1 MIEAVSNPSISY
13 SCLAQKYSPFSL
25 HNLFSSPFVYLD
37 LISRPS
43 HKSLLNLHLFSES
56 QFSAINMK
64 LSVLSSAALLTS
76 GFLVFGRPLIT
87 RRDPTFLYNPDVDGF
102 PTDLYTTID
111 IPEPGDT
118 HTIIQDT
125 HPITQLDTAFGSGTP
140 NTSPS
145 FLKAMLDGQTNFNTF
160 SSPVPHDTPKALPKD
175 PVYDNPWELYTLPSI
190 ANTFKSGYLN
200 PENFQQDLQRIDTG
214 NAVYCIYL
222 LQAAPQNSIKQVQ
235 LKLKNN
241 HCGSSSDWNVF
252 ANDFDGLSSGAIA
265 IYRTPSDKILSI
277 MKVRKD
283 CREMVM
289 MQGASSYN
297 LLPYGRQ
304 DKETLEKFTD

>member
-1 MIEAVSNPSISY
+1 
-13 SCLAQKYSPFSL
+13 
-25 HNLFSSPFVYLD
+25 
-37 LISRPS
+37 
-43 HKSLLNLHLFSES
+43 
-56 QFSAINMK
+56 MK

-87 RRDPTFLYNPDVDGF
+87 QRTPTFLYNPDVDSF
-102 PTDLYTTID
+102 PNDLYTTID

-118 HTIIQDT
+118 HTITQDT
-125 HPITQLDTAFGSGTP
+125 HLITHLDTAFGSGKP

-145 FLKAMLDGQTNFNTF
+145 FLEAMLDGQTNFDTF
-160 SSPVPHDTPKALPKD
+160 SSPVSYDTPKALPKD
-175 PVYDNPWELYTLPSI
+175 PVYDNQWELYTLPSI

-200 PENFQQDLQRIDTG
+200 PENFQRDLQRINTG

-222 LQAAPQNSIKQVQ
+222 LQAAPQNSINQVH
-235 LKLKNN
+235 LKLNN
-241 HCGSSSDWNVF
+241 DDCGSSSDWNVF

-283 CREMVM
+283 CREMVT
-289 MQGASSYN
+289 MQGASSYS
-297 LLPYGRQ
+297 LLPCGRQ
-304 DKETLEKFTD
+304 DEEILEKFKEWEPKLKEVFGTSASDSSVSRVTPFKSDMTLKTIRDSYIKDQAPN